1 MDFGY
6 DAFGRLTSVQ
16 GETSVASGYDG
27 SGLRAARTSKGVER
41 HFVYDLSGPAR
52 LVMETDSS
60 NAPVAWYVYGLG
72 LLWKVSADGTTYFY
86 HFDGDG
92 NVVAVSTG
100 AKGVANQYRYDPSGR
115 LVTVNETVENLFRM
129 RGEAGW
135 VDDGNGLVYNLK
147 DFLFPELR
155 ITLPASADPSP
166 PEPSL
171 LPVFPGAGARFL
183 EGVAKCA
190 FAGGQR

>member
-16 GETSVASGYDG
+16 GETSVTSVYDG

-52 LVMETDSS
+52 LVTETDSS
-60 NAPVAWYVYGLG
+60 NALVAWYVYGLG

-92 NVVAVSTG
+92 NVVAVTTG
-100 AKGVANQYRYDPSGR
+100 AKGVVNQYRSTSVRPAGD
-115 LVTVNETVENLFRM
+115 VERN
-129 RGEAGW
+129 RGE
-135 VDDGNGLVYNLK
+135 
-147 DFLFPELR
+147 
-155 ITLPASADPSP
+155 
-166 PEPSL
+166 
-171 LPVFPGAGARFL
+171 PVPDARGS
-183 EGVAKCA
+183 GV
-190 FAGGQR
+190 GG